1 MTAAT
6 LAILLHSVL
15 LQVLQV
21 TLNPGVAGVGTDLA
35 ALLCDEHDGRMGAAS
50 AGAVITLDE
59 LLWELVACVREAADR
74 EVGSSW
80 ARGSLGARGCNEQK
94 SKNGCRGLH
103 LPLG

>member
-35 ALLCDEHDGRMGAAS
+35 ALLCDEPVEWG
-50 AGAVITLDE
+50 
-59 LLWELVACVREAADR
+59 
-74 EVGSSW
+74 
-80 ARGSLGARGCNEQK
+80 
-94 SKNGCRGLH
+94 
-103 LPLG
+103 